1 MSESESDSAPSPAK
15 KMFKPN
21 IPPRRV
27 KTEKSPR
34 PLLEEKNPS
43 QPDRGVSQRPNH
55 GRGQS
60 ERRLG
65 AQEAS
70 QPRPKYVQVCFTLN
84 CYLLFLQVYCTIINS
99 NPCYL

>member
-1 MSESESDSAPSPAK
+1 MSESESNSAPSPAK

-34 PLLEEKNPS
+34 PLLEEKNPF
-43 QPDRGVSQRPNH
+43 QPDRGVTW
-55 GRGQS
+55 RGQS

-70 QPRPKYVQVCFTLN
+70 QPCPKYVQVCFTLN